1 MIDRWNINLC
11 IHRKPVQHLVLSIHR
26 MFVGGMEPLYRES
39 RPILPRNLAYLAAA
53 VLIATL
59 AFMVFSQ
66 YVLDTQMPSWTIP
79 ASAIIFVIIIV
90 VLLVLR
96 LDLEVYEDRVEITYV
111 FRRTVVRG
119 EEVIDVR
126 KGDLTEIRNYG
137 NWNLK
142 GVKHRSFS
150 RVGDDEGVAM
160 KLMGKRVVVVSTSE
174 PEKVFGLIPRA
185 PDEEPVAEAQ
195 ATDGDQQEA
204 E

>member
-1 MIDRWNINLC
+1 
-11 IHRKPVQHLVLSIHR
+11 
-26 MFVGGMEPLYRES
+26 MEPLYRET

-53 VLIATL
+53 ILIATL

-79 ASAIIFVIIIV
+79 ASAAIFAVII
-90 VLLVLR
+90 VLLLILR
-96 LDLEVYEDRVEITYV
+96 LDLEVYGDRVEISYM
-111 FRRTVVRG
+111 FRRTVING
-119 EEVIDVR
+119 GEVIDVR
-126 KGDLTEIRNYG
+126 QGDLTEIRNYG

-174 PEKVFGLIPRA
+174 PEKVSGLIPRV
-185 PDEEPVAEAQ
+185 PDEGPL
-195 ATDGDQQEA
+195 DGHQQDDTEQGV

>member
-1 MIDRWNINLC
+1 
-11 IHRKPVQHLVLSIHR
+11 
-26 MFVGGMEPLYRES
+26 MEPLYRES

-79 ASAIIFVIIIV
+79 ASAVIFAVIII

-96 LDLEVYEDRVEITYV
+96 LDLEVYGDRVEITYV
-111 FRRTVVRG
+111 FRRIVIEG
-119 EEVIDVR
+119 SEVIDVR
-126 KGDLTEIRNYG
+126 RGDLTEIRNYG

-142 GVKHRSFS
+142 GVKHRSYS
-150 RVGDDEGVAM
+150 RIGDDEGVAM
-160 KLMGKRVVVVSTSE
+160 KLMGKRVVVVSTSK
-174 PEKVFGLIPRA
+174 PETVFGLVPRA
-185 PDEEPVAEAQ
+185 PEEEPQTERSE
-195 ATDGDQQEA
+195 TDESQQEA

>member
-1 MIDRWNINLC
+1 
-11 IHRKPVQHLVLSIHR
+11 
-26 MFVGGMEPLYRES
+26 MEPLYRET

-53 VLIATL
+53 ILIATL

-79 ASAIIFVIIIV
+79 ASAAIFVVIIV
-90 VLLVLR
+90 LLLFLR
-96 LDLEVYEDRVEITYV
+96 LDLEVYGDRVEISYM
-111 FRRTVVRG
+111 FRRTVING
-119 EEVIDVR
+119 GEVIDVR
-126 KGDLTEIRNYG
+126 QGDLTEIRNYG

-174 PEKVFGLIPRA
+174 PEKVSGLIPRA
-185 PDEEPVAEAQ
+185 PDEGPLDGHQQDVAEQ
-195 ATDGDQQEA
+195 GVE
-204 E
+204 